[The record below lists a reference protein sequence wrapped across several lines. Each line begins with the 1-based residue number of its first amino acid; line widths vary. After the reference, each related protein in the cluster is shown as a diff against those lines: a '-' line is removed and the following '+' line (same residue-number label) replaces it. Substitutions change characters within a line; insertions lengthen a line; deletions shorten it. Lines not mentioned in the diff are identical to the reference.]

1 MSIFQV
7 TVCLGGGRNIKYP
20 GLFASS
26 KEAQD
31 QAYAD
36 YPEARG
42 VSVILIKGASHA

>member
-1 MSIFQV
+1 MAIFHV
-7 TVCLGGGRNIKYP
+7 TVCLGGGNNIRYP

-42 VSVILIKGASHA
+42 VSVILIKGVSHA